1 MREHAVNK
9 LSVIA
14 TVAVALGLSISAADA
29 QQAAAPAAATGNA
42 ANGKDLFVK
51 YTCYGCHGFS
61 AQNGPAGNRLN
72 PMTMTVTGFIGLVR
86 NPGSPN
92 RMPSYSAK
100 TISDQQLTDIWTY
113 IKTLPN
119 APAAK
124 DIPLLQQIKTEA
136 TK

>member
-1 MREHAVNK
+1 MRF
-9 LSVIA
+9 VIA
-14 TVAVALGLSISAADA
+14 LAVAAGFAAAFGSA
-29 QQAAAPAAATGNA
+29 QQTPPAGNA
-42 ANGKDLFVK
+42 ANGKDLFLK

-72 PMTMTVTGFIGLVR
+72 PMNFSTSEFIALVR

-92 RMPSYSAK
+92 RMPPYSAK
-100 TISDQQLTDIWTY
+100 TISDRELTDIWTY
-113 IKTLPN
+113 IKALPN

-124 DIPLLQQIKTEA
+124 DIPLLQQIKGEA

>member
-1 MREHAVNK
+1 MRLVTALAVAAGFT
-9 LSVIA
+9 LAIA
-14 TVAVALGLSISAADA
+14 TA
-29 QQAAAPAAATGNA
+29 QQAAPARNA
-42 ANGKDLFVK
+42 ANGKDLFLK

-72 PMTMTVTGFIGLVR
+72 PMNFSTAEFIALVR

-92 RMPSYSAK
+92 RMPPYSAK
-100 TISDQQLTDIWTY
+100 TISDRELTDIWTY

-124 DIPLLQQIKTEA
+124 DIPLLQQIKAEA

>member
-1 MREHAVNK
+1 MTTK
-9 LSVIA
+9 LSIC
-14 TVAVALGLSISAADA
+14 AVAMAIAIGFSVASA
-29 QQAAAPAAATGNA
+29 QQAAPAGNA
-42 ANGKDLFVK
+42 EKGKDLFVK

-86 NPGSPN
+86 NPGAPN

>member
-1 MREHAVNK
+1 MTK
-9 LSVIA
+9 TSGFIA
-14 TVAVALGLSISAADA
+14 AVALALGFAAGVTNA
-29 QQAAAPAAATGNA
+29 QQAAPAGNA
-42 ANGKDLFVK
+42 DKGKDLFVK

-124 DIPLLQQIKTEA
+124 DIPLLQQIKAEA